1 MDQEGPLGGTS
12 KDHLVELHLQEGKG
26 LESAQR
32 LWAKTS
38 LLLFWFFF
46 LGSEGIWYLLKV
58 VFSENWYLLKLEF
71 TEIGVV
77 F

>member
-26 LESAQR
+26 LESAQH
-32 LWAKTS
+32 LWAKTP

-46 LGSEGIWYLLKV
+46 FRVRGHMV
-58 VFSENWYLLKLEF
+58 F
-71 TEIGVV
+71 TESGI